1 MDVFDTEDNSYLII
15 YSNILKSIYI
25 HKKSI
30 TYNHMRFRKNNCL
43 TKEKEN
49 LFLLVG

>member
-1 MDVFDTEDNSYLII
+1 MDVFDTEDNLYFRI
-15 YSNILKSIYI
+15 YSNISNRYV

-30 TYNHMRFRKNNCL
+30 THNYMRFRKNNCL

-49 LFLLVG
+49 LFLLVE